1 MLNHPSI
8 DKLNHMKLHGMA
20 QALMDQLKT
29 QGLDEMSF
37 DERLGLMVD
46 REYEE
51 RAHRGLK
58 RRLQVARLRYH
69 ACLEDLDYTASRG
82 LDRGL
87 LLSLAPCGWVK
98 KCHNVLITGAT
109 GVGKSYVACAL
120 GHRACMEG
128 LRVMY
133 FRTPRLLQELTIAKG
148 DGRYPKLL
156 EKWKKIDLLILDD
169 WGLTT
174 LGAEQCRDLL
184 EILEDRYQR
193 ASTLVT
199 SQMPF
204 DLWHKT
210 MKSPTLA
217 DAILDRLFHEAY
229 RIQLKGESRRRRKS
243 PAGSPDR
250 P

>member
-1 MLNHPSI
+1 MLIHPSL
-8 DKLNHMKLHGMA
+8 DKLKQMKLHGMA
-20 QALMDQLKT
+20 SALTDQLQT
-29 QGLDEMSF
+29 QDLGDMSF

-51 RAHRGLK
+51 RAQRSLR
-58 RRLQVARLRYH
+58 RRLQVARLRYQ
-69 ACLEDLDYTASRG
+69 ACLEDLDYGASRG

-87 LLSLAPCGWVK
+87 VLSLAACGWIRK
-98 KCHNVLITGAT
+98 HHNVLITGAT
-109 GVGKSYVACAL
+109 GVGKSYLACAL
-120 GHRACMEG
+120 GHRACLEG
-128 LRVMY
+128 LRVIY
-133 FRTPRLLQELTIAKG
+133 FRTPRILRELMIAKG

-169 WGLTT
+169 WGLTS
-174 LGAEQCRDLL
+174 LSAEQCRDLL

-217 DAILDRLFHEAY
+217 DAIVDRLFHDAY
-229 RIQLKGESRRRRKS
+229 RIQLKGESRRRKKS
-243 PAGSPDR
+243 PNPDSAAS
-250 P
+250 